1 MLVAVVGGGISG
13 LAAAYALTGS
23 GRDIEVVVLE
33 GSPRIGGKLLV
44 GEVAGLAVDLGAEA
58 MLNRR
63 PEAVALARAT
73 GLGDDLTKPEPI
85 GSSIWT
91 RGGLLPLPR
100 TVMGVPADLPGLAG
114 SGVLSRA
121 GVLRVRAEAFLPGAA
136 LSESRADEVS
146 VGDFLA
152 RRLGSELVDRIVEP
166 LLGGVYAG
174 HARRLSL
181 AAAAPQVLQLAAA
194 GGSLVRAAQ
203 RSTHGAGTAG
213 AAGTPVFAG
222 LRGGVGR
229 LPAAVASRSGARVK
243 TSATVRLLSR
253 PSATRWR
260 LVVGSTHDVELLEVD
275 AVVLATPAAPASRLL
290 DTVAPAAAREL
301 RRIEYAGMAVITL
314 AYPSGAP
321 GLPLT
326 SSGFLVP
333 PVDGRDLKAST
344 FSSAKWAWLR
354 EAGEGATGKDGGGV
368 TVVRASVGRHGQE
381 HLLQREDTELVELAA
396 GDLAEAAGLGGRLVD
411 AQVTRWGGALPQYA
425 VGHRARVQRI
435 RASVAEVE
443 GLEVCGAAYDG
454 VGVAACVADG
464 TAAAGRL
471 LEQLARRETMDP

>member
-1 MLVAVVGGGISG
+1 MSVRVAVVGGGITG
-13 LAAAYALTGS
+13 LAAAHALTTS
-23 GRDIEVVVLE
+23 ASDVEVVVLE

-44 GEVAGLAVDLGAEA
+44 GEVAGLPVDLGAEV

-63 PEAVALARAT
+63 PEAVALARVA
-73 GLGDDLTKPEPI
+73 GLGDDLTHPEPI

-91 RGGLLPLPR
+91 RGALLAMPR

-114 SGVLSRA
+114 SGVLSRT
-121 GVLRVRAEAFLPGAA
+121 GVLRVRAEPFLPGSA
-136 LSESRADEVS
+136 LSEAQADDLS

-181 AAAAPQVLQLAAA
+181 AAAAPQVQQLAVA
-194 GGSLVRAAQ
+194 GRSLVRAAQ
-203 RSTHGAGTAG
+203 RVSAQPVTTSS
-213 AAGTPVFAG
+213 PVFAG

-229 LPAAVASRSGARVK
+229 LPAAVASASGAQVE
-243 TSATVRLLSR
+243 TSATVRLLTR
-253 PSATRWR
+253 ASATRWR
-260 LVVGSTHDVELLEVD
+260 LVVGSTHDARLLEVD

-290 DTVAPAAAREL
+290 DIVAPAAAREL

-314 AYPSGAP
+314 AYPAGALGP
-321 GLPLT
+321 PLT

-333 PVDGRDLKAST
+333 PVEGRDVKAST

-354 EAGEGATGKDGGGV
+354 EAGEREGGI

-381 HLLQREDTELVELAA
+381 HLVQREDTELVELAA
-396 GDLAEAAGLGGRLVD
+396 GDLAEAAGLRGPLID
-411 AQVTRWGGALPQYA
+411 AQVTRWGGALPQYS
-425 VGHRARVQRI
+425 VGHRSRVQRI
-435 RASVAEVE
+435 RAAVTEVE

-454 VGVAACVADG
+454 VGIAACVADG
-464 TAAAGRL
+464 TAAAHRL
-471 LEQLARRETMDP
+471 LEQLGRRGTMKP